1 MFPPPN
7 RSRGYW
13 FGRRRVLD
21 LVGGLR
27 GVRRVVVAH
36 RLATKMVGR
45 LVALAN
51 GTVGERGDAHGCVAV
66 GRGFVELVVDECVL
80 WVVLPR
86 VQVSVGFRANH
97 FCAVLAVVFGVL
109 CLFIGTPVMGVV
121 GECIGGTRLDAR
133 LDSAFAK
140 EGEDEHKEC
149 DSADDTRPLTG
160 CRWRHGAALG
170 QHVHRGEH
178 TEHTNDDA
186 RENRLKVAVHL
197 WWVVDDNFDYRQ
209 CYLMREEKKFISFRM
224 TVSTNCFTTVS
235 RHL

>member
-1 MFPPPN
+1 
-7 RSRGYW
+7 
-13 FGRRRVLD
+13 
-21 LVGGLR
+21 
-27 GVRRVVVAH
+27 
-36 RLATKMVGR
+36 MVGW

-109 CLFIGTPVMGVV
+109 SLFIGTPVVGVV
-121 GECIGGTRLDAR
+121 GESIGGTRLDG
-133 LDSAFAK
+133 AFAQ
-140 EGEDEHKEC
+140 EGEDEYKEC
-149 DSADDTRPLTG
+149 DSADDTGPLTG
-160 CRWRHGAALG
+160 RRWRQCAALG

-178 TEHTNDDA
+178 TEHTDDDA

-197 WWVVDDNFDYRQ
+197 WWMVDDKSIRQ
-209 CYLMREEKKFISFRM
+209 CYLMRREKSLFLFRM
-224 TVSTNCFTTVS
+224 TVSTNSFTTVS
-235 RHL
+235 RQFHDTCNEKPCGPADSA